1 MLLARRPLA
10 QPLTRLCGWLISLA
24 GLTTFVGMAVPQFS
38 PGPVIGAG
46 GYLGA
51 AGRGLLEMNFAT
63 IGAYIVAVSLI
74 LGGLLLSTDY
84 LLLQILA
91 FVVGKPAHGIGQGMM
106 QVGAAAA
113 KRLRRKSDLDG
124 YDPFGDDAAGDGP
137 KILAVRVKGRPSE
150 EPKPIAAAEI
160 SPAKPEKK
168 VGPAAGNADTEQ
180 PAPVAAE
187 AKGGLGSLLRVRKP
201 PAPKVAEDLPLDEP
215 PQNAADYE
223 LPSIEPPAAQ
233 REFQLRRTG
242 SRGPPQGQDPRKDV
256 REFRLQRQ
264 SGRDRDRAGHRADSK
279 SSSRPACG

>member
-1 MLLARRPLA
+1 MREQRDLKKDLLALGLLALAAFLAAALVSYDPGDPPSKLVYPEHADVLNVCGRSGAFVSRYLFTALGLGAYYLVFSLGVLDAMLLARRPLA

-91 FVVGKPAHGIGQGMM
+91 FVVGKPAQGIGQGML

-113 KRLRRKSDLDG
+113 KRLRRKSD
-124 YDPFGDDAAGDGP
+124 
-137 KILAVRVKGRPSE
+137 
-150 EPKPIAAAEI
+150 
-160 SPAKPEKK
+160 
-168 VGPAAGNADTEQ
+168 
-180 PAPVAAE
+180 
-187 AKGGLGSLLRVRKP
+187 
-201 PAPKVAEDLPLDEP
+201 
-215 PQNAADYE
+215 
-223 LPSIEPPAAQ
+223 
-233 REFQLRRTG
+233 
-242 SRGPPQGQDPRKDV
+242 
-256 REFRLQRQ
+256 
-264 SGRDRDRAGHRADSK
+264 
-279 SSSRPACG
+279 